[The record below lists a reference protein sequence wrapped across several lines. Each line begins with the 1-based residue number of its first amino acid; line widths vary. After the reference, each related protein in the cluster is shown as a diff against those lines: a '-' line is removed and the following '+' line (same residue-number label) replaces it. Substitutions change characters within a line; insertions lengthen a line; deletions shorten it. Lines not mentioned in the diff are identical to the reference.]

1 MKGFIPSIPALR
13 VERQRV
19 GKAQKPGPEG
29 GRWTHSRAVCWERKP
44 PWRCSLDPN
53 KRQME
58 MGRENPASALSQPP
72 IPRSA
77 SHWSNLLG
85 RPGSPGMQC
94 PEVQS

>member
-13 VERQRV
+13 VERQRE
-19 GKAQKPGPEG
+19 GRAQKPGPEG
-29 GRWTHSRAVCWERKP
+29 GRWTHSRAVCWEREP

-58 MGRENPASALSQPP
+58 TGRENPASAVSQPP
-72 IPRSA
+72 VPRSA

-85 RPGSPGMQC
+85 R
-94 PEVQS
+94 